1 MNNKEE
7 NKEWM
12 DLLSRLAS
20 GTTPLRNEISDNLAL
35 ILLKEA
41 EGVDYMGIGDS
52 ILLLETPN
60 KRIYMNRTMD
70 GFFVKMAEQLTL
82 WK

>member
-1 MNNKEE
+1 MKNKEE

-35 ILLKEA
+35 LLLKEV
-41 EGVDYMGIGDS
+41 EGVDYIGVGDS
-52 ILLLETPN
+52 VLLLEMPN